1 MLGEPLREQRML
13 VVSARRQRHQARP
26 RRRRAAKQAMAWPR
40 ARDGGDTHLPHQSS
54 CAAASSLTT
63 RLSLGERPVLAPDS
77 VASAPVDVMN
87 EPFSYLIACSYSS
100 VFVFVFHPQEAL
112 VCA

>member
-1 MLGEPLREQRML
+1 MLGEP
-13 VVSARRQRHQARP
+13 
-26 RRRRAAKQAMAWPR
+26 
-40 ARDGGDTHLPHQSS
+40 LPHQSS

-100 VFVFVFHPQEAL
+100 VFVFVFHPQEASIDPL
-112 VCA
+112 VPV

>member
-1 MLGEPLREQRML
+1 
-13 VVSARRQRHQARP
+13 
-26 RRRRAAKQAMAWPR
+26 
-40 ARDGGDTHLPHQSS
+40 
-54 CAAASSLTT
+54 
-63 RLSLGERPVLAPDS
+63 LSLGERPVLAPDS

-100 VFVFVFHPQEAL
+100 VFVFVFVFHPQEAL